1 MVNKKK
7 RADVFIE
14 TSAHSLVH
22 PMRTKPTILQEN
34 NGKKENKIILIFR
47 YLKLHLFSY
56 AFK

>member
-22 PMRTKPTILQEN
+22 PMRIPRM
-34 NGKKENKIILIFR
+34 KEMKTYANSLNTRIQIIRNIVF
-47 YLKLHLFSY
+47 
-56 AFK
+56 